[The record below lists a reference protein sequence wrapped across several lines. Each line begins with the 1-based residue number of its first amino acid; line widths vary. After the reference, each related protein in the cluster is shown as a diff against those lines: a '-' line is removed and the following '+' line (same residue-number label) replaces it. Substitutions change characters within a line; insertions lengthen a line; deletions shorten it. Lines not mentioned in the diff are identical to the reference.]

1 MYSFLYSS
9 AAETKPAHIPQ
20 PHNLEDPPVKA
31 ESTEDLDLSDFDDL
45 WSEIHRGFP
54 GGGRFFQ

>member
-1 MYSFLYSS
+1 MYSS
-9 AAETKPAHIPQ
+9 AAETKPAHMPQ

-54 GGGRFFQ
+54 GGGRFFS